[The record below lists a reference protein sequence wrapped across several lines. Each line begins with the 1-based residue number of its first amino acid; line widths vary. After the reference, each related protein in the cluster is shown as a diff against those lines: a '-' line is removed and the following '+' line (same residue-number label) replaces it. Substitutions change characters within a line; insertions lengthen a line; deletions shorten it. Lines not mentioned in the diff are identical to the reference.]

1 MNKPN
6 VPLLPLN
13 TGYSLLYECCFISF
27 NGKDLKLYGFPH
39 KDKSTPIFQEIHS
52 AIESDNTTN
61 TVKFGNIDIPY
72 TTESTK
78 QAILSA
84 IQFTAE
90 YAPVRIQL

>member
-1 MNKPN
+1 MKTELPTI
-6 VPLLPLN
+6 PLN

-27 NGKDLKLYGFPH
+27 NGKDLKLYGFGY

-52 AIESDNTTN
+52 AIESGNTTN

-84 IQFTAE
+84 IEFTAK
-90 YAPVRIQL
+90 YGPVRIKL